1 MAQEPPRG
9 TQPYVLVEGERFA
22 FPSRPAGVFD
32 SAATKA
38 KRMHHAELQKLEGVW
53 TGKESV
59 IEDGRSYEATA
70 RLVFQTVFDGRFLLC
85 DYTQNI
91 PDRPM
96 SVGHAVFRR
105 DASTDVLTV
114 TWFRNPAATSTQ
126 QTVAV
131 ADGEALVFVETTDG
145 HTTRTRYSTLRDQ
158 LSIRTEL
165 AIGNDNWK
173 PLLEGTYRRR

>member
-1 MAQEPPRG
+1 MYR
-9 TQPYVLVEGERFA
+9 
-22 FPSRPAGVFD
+22 
-32 SAATKA
+32 
-38 KRMHHAELQKLEGVW
+38 AELQKLEGVW
-53 TGKESV
+53 TGKETI
-59 IEDGRSYEATA
+59 IEGGRPYEATA
-70 RLVFQTVFDGRFLLC
+70 RFVFQTVFDGQFLLC
-85 DYTQNI
+85 DYTQTI
-91 PDRPM
+91 PDRPT

-131 ADGEALVFVETTDG
+131 SDGDTLLFVETVDG
-145 HTTRTRYSTLRDQ
+145 QTTRTKYTTLRDQ

-173 PLLEGTYRRR
+173 PLLEGAYRRR